1 MPTAYRPLSNV
12 SNYAALDSSATGA
25 LTRGMALAVVS
36 WPTGSTDLPKVKG
49 CADGTRPD
57 GVVLDAIDLGA
68 TGRFAPRCA
77 ASSAFILGG
86 SVMAGDL
93 LKVSAGKWLSVNEVA
108 RCSDLHC
115 AHPSLIGG
123 RALDP
128 LASADLKQVANSNG
142 PAEQHY
148 ACRATSRLEP
158 SGSA

>member
-77 ASSAFILGG
+77 ASSAVILGG

-93 LKVSAGKWLSVNEVA
+93 LKVSAGKWVKCSPADQGWMRAMQIGAAGDLVNAE
-108 RCSDLHC
+108 
-115 AHPSLIGG
+115 P
-123 RALDP
+123 
-128 LASADLKQVANSNG
+128 ADKTA
-142 PAEQHY
+142 
-148 ACRATSRLEP
+148 
-158 SGSA
+158 

>member
-36 WPTGSTDLPKVKG
+36 WPTGSTELPKVKG

-77 ASSAFILGG
+77 ASSAVILGG

-93 LKVSAGKWLSVNEVA
+93 LKVSSGKWIK
-108 RCSDLHC
+108 CSPGDQ
-115 AHPSLIGG
+115 AWM
-123 RALDP
+123 RAL
-128 LASADLKQVANSNG
+128 Q
-142 PAEQHY
+142 
-148 ACRATSRLEP
+148 
-158 SGSA
+158 SGSSGDLVNAEPCDRTA

>member
-36 WPTGSTDLPKVKG
+36 WPTGSTELPKVKG

-68 TGRFAPRCA
+68 TGRFAPRCV
-77 ASSAFILGG
+77 ASSAVILGG

-93 LKVSAGKWLSVNEVA
+93 LKVSSGKFVK
-108 RCSDLHC
+108 CSTGERGYL
-115 AHPSLIGG
+115 
-123 RALDP
+123 RALQAGSSGDLINAEP
-128 LASADLKQVANSNG
+128 ADLVA
-142 PAEQHY
+142 
-148 ACRATSRLEP
+148 
-158 SGSA
+158 